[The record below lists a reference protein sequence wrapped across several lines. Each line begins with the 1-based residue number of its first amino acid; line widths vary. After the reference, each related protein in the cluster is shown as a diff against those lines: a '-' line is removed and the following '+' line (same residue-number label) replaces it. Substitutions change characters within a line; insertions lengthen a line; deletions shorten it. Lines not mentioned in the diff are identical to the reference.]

1 MHRLGGDALGDEG
14 LADAARQDEGQRA
27 ALHFLV
33 LKHGVETGLRAGV
46 PARDVGDAG
55 GQAHCAQ
62 MTLHAFGVLRRAM
75 AELGGEAIGA
85 AHADG
90 DAFAVVEAGGVEVG
104 EAFEGVAEVWF
115 DNAEEFT
122 ALLDL
127 PYVQEHVLIDE
138 ERFID
143 RANTKYFMAEEEVIA
158 SGPRAGEQLRPK
170 TETSLYDLEWSDNN
184 RANTIKLLQFI
195 VEDGT
200 QVWAAPDDAELGHR
214 IGALRHVRNHPIG
227 DNPYIGLRELSW
239 PTLTAFER
247 GIATGKESWATL
259 RDRPRR
265 SFSLL
270 VYAERRV

>member
-1 MHRLGGDALGDEG
+1 MIKLFELLPPRGDISLQVFHDHWRHPHGT
-14 LADAARQDEGQRA
+14 L
-27 ALHFLV
+27 ALHMASVRRYVQNHRIESAV
-33 LKHGVETGLRAGV
+33 LGPNPT
-46 PARDVGDAG
+46 
-55 GQAHCAQ
+55 
-62 MTLHAFGVLRRAM
+62 T
-75 AELGGEAIGA
+75 
-85 AHADG
+85 
-90 DAFAVVEAGGVEVG
+90 
-104 EAFEGVAEVWF
+104 FEGVAEVWF